1 MKTNIRSIAAA
12 AVIGALYAV
21 LTMVLAPISYGAIQ
35 FRVSEALCILPYFL
49 PSTAWGLF
57 IGCAVANMLTGN
69 VLDIVFGSLAT
80 LFAGLCTAH
89 FGKKP
94 STSLRRIAAC
104 SMPVLFNA
112 LVVGAV
118 ITKAYNGL
126 GILSNLP
133 VFALNA
139 AQVGLGE
146 AAVMFLIGL
155 PLMHYLP
162 RRQFFHEF
170 VSKTSQDSSK
180 GDAL

>member
-1 MKTNIRSIAAA
+1 MKNDTRSIAAA
-12 AVIGALYAV
+12 AIIGALYAV

-80 LFAGLCTAH
+80 LLAGLCTAH
-89 FGKKP
+89 FGKKSHGP
-94 STSLRRIAAC
+94 LPRIAAC
-104 SMPVLFNA
+104 MMPVLFNA

-126 GILSNLP
+126 GVFSSLP

-146 AAVMFLIGL
+146 AAVMFFIGL

-162 RRQFFHEF
+162 KKQFFREF
-170 VSKTSQDSSK
+170 VSKTGHASK

>member
-1 MKTNIRSIAAA
+1 MKNNTRSIAAA

-21 LTMVLAPISYGAIQ
+21 LTMALAPISYGAIQ

-69 VLDIVFGSLAT
+69 VLDIIFGSLAT
-80 LFAGLCTAH
+80 LCAGLCTAY
-89 FGKKP
+89 FGRKSP
-94 STSLRRIAAC
+94 GPLPRAAAC
-104 SMPVLFNA
+104 MMPVVFNA
-112 LVVGAV
+112 LVIGAV

-126 GILSNLP
+126 GIMSNLP

-139 AQVGLGE
+139 LQVGLGE
-146 AAVMFLIGL
+146 AAVMFLVGL

-162 RRQFFHEF
+162 TKQFFREF
-170 VSKTSQDSSK
+170 VSNTGYTSK
-180 GDAL
+180 GDAQ